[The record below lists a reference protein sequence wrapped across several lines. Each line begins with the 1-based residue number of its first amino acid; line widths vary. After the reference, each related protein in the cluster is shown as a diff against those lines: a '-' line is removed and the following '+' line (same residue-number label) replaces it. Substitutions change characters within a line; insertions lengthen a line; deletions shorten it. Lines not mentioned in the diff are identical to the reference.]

1 MTAVPIHERAGYVDA
16 SHMTHG
22 LVTLDGRPAVIVGY
36 MNDFAHVGVIDGYSI
51 AANYSWHAVRRIMRD
66 HNGAFQS

>member
-1 MTAVPIHERAGYVDA
+1 
-16 SHMTHG
+16 MTHG